1 MICQELTLKQDI
13 QVSCVVRCACE
24 FSQSQGVTDAL
35 CRRKDVESYIYM
47 PLLEEM
53 QYMPKH
59 KYASGEELREYAE
72 RICGKYGLFD
82 RAMFQSKASNM
93 VWDDVKQEWKIEIR
107 QNPKGLISTKINV
120 SADFVILASGVLDNA
135 KLPDAMGIE
144 DFQGDMFHTARWH
157 YDVTG
162 GRAGDPDMTR
172 LRDKK
177 VGIIGTGR
185 R

>member
-1 MICQELTLKQDI
+1 
-13 QVSCVVRCACE
+13 
-24 FSQSQGVTDAL
+24 
-35 CRRKDVESYIYM
+35 M

-72 RICGKYGLFD
+72 RICSKYDLAE
-82 RAMFQSKASNM
+82 RAMFQSKASKM
-93 VWDDVKQEWKIEIR
+93 SWDDVEGEWKIEIS
-107 QNPKGLISTKINV
+107 QNPKGLESTNINI

-135 KLPDAMGIE
+135 KLPDAIGLE
-144 DFQGDMFHTARWH
+144 EFQGDMFHTARWH

-162 GRAGDPDMTR
+162 GRPGDPSMTS

-177 VGIIGTGR
+177 VGIIGTGQYKDVS
-185 R
+185 